1 MLCHYLSDAYYA
13 VHDCV
18 YDAAYRMCD
27 YLYRLWY
34 AMRAFYHL
42 VRYRAE
48 VCAVHPLV
56 NCAPITS
63 PSGLAPALVYC
74 LIVRIPLASWQRVGG
89 ASLERINTE
98 GYYSLAESTIVAD
111 ELATL
116 AAHGQQ
122 ACRIAAYSQPDIAA
136 RQVA

>member
-1 MLCHYLSDAYYA
+1 MLCDAICVVRDFLSS
-13 VHDCV
+13 CV
-18 YDAAYRMCD
+18 FRACD

-34 AMRAFYHL
+34 AMRAFCHL

-48 VCAVHPLV
+48 ICAVHPLI

-74 LIVRIPLASWQRVGG
+74 LIVRIPLASWQRVDG
-89 ASLERINTE
+89 ASMEKVNVD
-98 GYYSLAESTIVAD
+98 GFDSLAE
-111 ELATL
+111 AT
-116 AAHGQQ
+116 
-122 ACRIAAYSQPDIAA
+122 IAADRLKTIADHSAAGCRVAAYDYDIETIA